1 MKGTVKWFN
10 NLKNFGFITPD
21 DGSKD
26 VFVHMSGLKEGE
38 KIKEG
43 DKVTFEIKEG
53 DKGPQAVN
61 VIKSAGASEEKK
73 ETVEKKEGEIKA
85 DEEILKEVKKNLT
98 EDKKDL
104 AKLKKPEKKEA
115 PKKAKKT
122 K

>member
-1 MKGTVKWFN
+1 
-10 NLKNFGFITPD
+10 
-21 DGSKD
+21 
-26 VFVHMSGLKEGE
+26 MSGLKEGE

-61 VIKSAGASEEKK
+61 VIKSMGASEEKK
-73 ETVEKKEGEIKA
+73 EVVVKKEGEIKA
-85 DEEILKEVKKNLT
+85 DEEILKAVKKNLT

-104 AKLKKPEKKEA
+104 AELKKPEKKEA